1 MVWGVTTQFCE
12 AVTGSQIS
20 TVIFYE
26 TYFSYN
32 LRISFTIVLWDFF
45 SACPRNIP
53 EIYRICSEDI
63 DCIGVLASYPPMCR
77 VFASNKKSKY
87 EVLSVPPQKSL
98 YRGGEA
104 GERYNCYNHL
114 CTIYNKC
121 ENSLCVTSHD
131 SQKYSEFF
139 DPLTKNCSKETQ

>member
-1 MVWGVTTQFCE
+1 MQFCR
-12 AVTGSQIS
+12 ALVAPANFNRLYFMRLIS
-20 TVIFYE
+20 AIILDLV
-26 TYFSYN
+26 
-32 LRISFTIVLWDFF
+32 LQSFFGTFLARAQD
-45 SACPRNIP
+45 NIP

-87 EVLSVPPQKSL
+87 EVLSYPPQKSI

-121 ENSLCVTSHD
+121 ENNLCVTSHEL
-131 SQKYSEFF
+131 QKYSEYF
-139 DPLTKNCSKETQ
+139 DPLTKNCSKEK